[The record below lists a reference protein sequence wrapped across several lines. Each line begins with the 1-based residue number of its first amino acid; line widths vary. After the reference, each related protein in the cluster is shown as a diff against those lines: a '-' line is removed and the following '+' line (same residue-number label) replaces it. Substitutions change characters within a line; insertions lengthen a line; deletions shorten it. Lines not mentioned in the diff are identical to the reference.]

1 MRFMTRLVLYLV
13 VLSTLGSA
21 HFLLA
26 QGTDLGTIRGT
37 VKDTSGA
44 VISSAKVTIT
54 DLETNTA
61 RQTNANGDGDFEVFG
76 LKSGRYK
83 VSVTSAGMST
93 EELNDV
99 EVNGSK
105 TVGVTITLHVSANAE
120 TIEVSAD
127 AATIN
132 TENPTISDTIGHQ
145 AVIDLPRDTRDIYS
159 FLYLNPNITGADE
172 PGDFKF
178 IGGQSY
184 GGSFSVDGQ
193 RSNGGIFG
201 SQTDSKPSLEAVDE
215 LNVLSNSFSAEYA
228 GTANIRITT
237 KRGQNQFHGSVFYN
251 NANSALA
258 ALSLQDLAGIA
269 DFQPN
274 AFASKY
280 PTPYFNIN
288 DLGGSLGG
296 PIKGL
301 KSTWFFA
308 AYERDYDVSPV
319 RYLIDETPASVPV
332 DRKFLPTRRC

>member
-1 MRFMTRLVLYLV
+1 MTSVKCFALFL
-13 VLSTLGSA
+13 TLLTALGA
-21 HFLLA
+21 ANPVFG

-37 VKDTSGA
+37 VKDSSGA
-44 VISSAKVTIT
+44 VIAKAKVTAT
-54 DLETNTA
+54 DLGTNTS
-61 RQTNANGDGDFEVFG
+61 RLANSNGAGDFEIFG

-83 VSVTSAGMST
+83 VSVAADGMST
-93 EELNDV
+93 EQIDDV
-99 EVNGSK
+99 IVTGSG
-105 TVGVTITLHVSANAE
+105 TVGVDVTLHLSRVGE
-120 TIEVSAD
+120 KVEVSAAD
-127 AATIN
+127 VTID
-132 TENPTISDTIGHQ
+132 TENPTIGDTIDHQ
-145 AVIDLPRDTRDIYS
+145 SVIDLPRDTRDIYS
-159 FLYLNPNITGADE
+159 FLYLNPNITEADE

-201 SQTDSKPSLEAVDE
+201 SPTDSKPSLEAVDE
-215 LNVLSNSFSAEYA
+215 LTVLSNSFSAEYA

-237 KRGQNQFHGSVFYN
+237 KRGQNKFHGSVFYN

-274 AFASKY
+274 AFAAKY

-296 PIKGL
+296 PVKGL
-301 KSTWFFA
+301 KRTWFFA

-319 RYLIDETPASVPV
+319 DI
-332 DRKFLPTRRC
+332 RRFGREIFPE